1 MSLTIAV
8 LLYLVALPLAVS
20 AIGLASS
27 WRLYR
32 RVTVLCLLVWLAG
45 VGAGVLVAKS
55 CAQGDLLKGYSDC
68 GALPDWARHHLTAYG
83 ALMMLGALAVYAVMS
98 LAALIRSQ
106 FRRDA

>member
-1 MSLTIAV
+1 MCPTIAV

-55 CAQGDLLKGYSDC
+55 CAQGNMLYGYSDC

-83 ALMMLGALAVYAVMS
+83 ALMMLGALALYAALS

-106 FRRDA
+106 FGREP

>member
-1 MSLTIAV
+1 M
-8 LLYLVALPLAVS
+8 
-20 AIGLASS
+20 
-27 WRLYR
+27 
-32 RVTVLCLLVWLAG
+32 LCLLVWLAG

-55 CAQGDLLKGYSDC
+55 CAQGDLLYGYSDC

-83 ALMMLGALAVYAVMS
+83 ALMMPGALAVYAAMS